1 MPKHTQTIVFD
12 HLYGRRVKFKM
23 ELFAKKKW
31 IAENR

>member
-1 MPKHTQTIVFD
+1 MAKHTQTIVFG